1 MSQDDTAKSE
11 AKCLVA
17 GVALE
22 IQLPR
27 QAGPYVLFL
36 KDGSEQPR
44 RSWWIFMM
52 DIYGGYLWFT
62 SIYIYDG
69 YISMMEKCD
78 VFQWWGPHIWKMME
92 TRLDGMP

>member
-27 QAGPYVLFL
+27 QACPYVLFL
-36 KDGSEQPR
+36 KDGSEQPKQL
-44 RSWWIFMM
+44 M
-52 DIYGGYLWFT
+52 DMYDGYLWFT
-62 SIYIYDG
+62 SVYIYDG
-69 YISMMEKCD
+69 YISMMDEDPKSL
-78 VFQWWGPHIWKMME
+78 
-92 TRLDGMP
+92 R